1 MARSAP
7 TSSHSGITAKMKR
20 YSLCACAECMSTIT
34 TKTEAAGLLRAHL
47 PEAVSRELV
56 WSSLEVQRGSFID
69 DRLRDSE
76 SDLPYAVRRTADGG
90 AAWLGR
96 LEGQIGAIENLLRAG
111 APWPLIESATG
122 IDQAALRALKRRL
135 ETSSTTTEP
144 TEGSANGAEDTE

>member
-1 MARSAP
+1 MDE
-7 TSSHSGITAKMKR
+7 GILLVR
-20 YSLCACAECMSTIT
+20 LRRVHEHHHD
-34 TKTEAAGLLRAHL
+34 EDRGGRPAAGAPAGGGEPRTGVVEPGSA
-47 PEAVSRELV
+47 EE
-56 WSSLEVQRGSFID
+56 GSFID

-96 LEGQIGAIENLLRAG
+96 LEGQIAAIENLLRAG

-122 IDQAALRALKRRL
+122 IDQAALRALKQRL

>member
-1 MARSAP
+1 
-7 TSSHSGITAKMKR
+7 
-20 YSLCACAECMSTIT
+20 MSTIT

-69 DRLRDSE
+69 DR
-76 SDLPYAVRRTADGG
+76 
-90 AAWLGR
+90 
-96 LEGQIGAIENLLRAG
+96 LRAG

>member
-1 MARSAP
+1 
-7 TSSHSGITAKMKR
+7 
-20 YSLCACAECMSTIT
+20 MSTIT

-76 SDLPYAVRRTADGG
+76 S
-90 AAWLGR
+90 
-96 LEGQIGAIENLLRAG
+96 
-111 APWPLIESATG
+111 ATG